1 MKGHPGVIAT
11 NFGHAAPRLLRLG
24 MSIARPFMKSPAR
37 GAETSIYLASSP
49 EVEGVTGQY
58 FESCRAVRS
67 SDESYDRDVA
77 AGLWQVSEELTG
89 ASGAAR
95 AS

>member
-1 MKGHPGVIAT
+1 
-11 NFGHAAPRLLRLG
+11 

-37 GAETSIYLASSP
+37 GAEPSIYLASSP
-49 EVEGVTGQY
+49 EVEGVTGRY

-77 AGLWQVSEELTG
+77 ARRLWQVSEELTT